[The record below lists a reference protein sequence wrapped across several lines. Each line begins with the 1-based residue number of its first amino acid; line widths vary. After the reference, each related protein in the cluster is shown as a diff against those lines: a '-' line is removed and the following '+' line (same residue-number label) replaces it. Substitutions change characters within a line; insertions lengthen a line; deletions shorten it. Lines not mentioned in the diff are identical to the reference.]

1 MATFIDITTYLTV
14 LDDYANCY
22 KMNTT
27 ISVVTDRKFRLWFCI
42 IFFVTSVYDNYYCY
56 FISL

>member
-1 MATFIDITTYLTV
+1 MIPFIDITTYLTV

-27 ISVVTDRKFRLWFCI
+27 IKVL
-42 IFFVTSVYDNYYCY
+42 
-56 FISL
+56 